1 MTPPLQQLLEQL
13 RIVLSLPDL
22 RFNEDKV
29 CCLFQPGELDLQME
43 WVPEQSRLMLLA
55 PLGPIGGDPQRA
67 RALLAANFLF
77 GGTRG
82 ETLSLEPDSDQVFLC
97 AGIELGE
104 VSTAH
109 AIELIERFID
119 TAKQWRGLI
128 ANNALP
134 TAPLQFVGSIRA

>member
-1 MTPPLQQLLEQL
+1 MTSSLQRLLEKL

-29 CCLFQPGELDLQME
+29 CCLSEPGELDLQME
-43 WVPEQSRLMLLA
+43 WVPEPGRLMLLS
-55 PLGPIGGDPQRA
+55 PLGPIGSDPQRA

-82 ETLSLEPDSDQVFLC
+82 ETLSLEPESDQVFLC
-97 AGIELGE
+97 AGIELDE
-104 VSTAH
+104 LSTAH

-119 TAKQWRGLI
+119 TAKQWR
-128 ANNALP
+128 ALLAKGA
-134 TAPLQFVGSIRA
+134 TATTPLQFTGSIRV